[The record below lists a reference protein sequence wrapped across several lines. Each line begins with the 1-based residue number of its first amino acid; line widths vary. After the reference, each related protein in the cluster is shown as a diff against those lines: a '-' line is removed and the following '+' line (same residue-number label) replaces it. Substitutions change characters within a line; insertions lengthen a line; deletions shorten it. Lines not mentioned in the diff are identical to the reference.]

1 MEDKELQLLVE
12 DLINQGESED
22 VIAEVISQWEPAGKT
37 QGLETEDATAVQE
50 DGASNLEDSF
60 SGLPTYEEVERQRH
74 NEEAQIG
81 RDTVAAG
88 VALGGGAGAALAQ
101 SDLAVEAA
109 ASFMSGVTGLAQGV
123 LDASSA
129 FKFTAMDTFGQLFDP
144 EYAAAVKEDPELK
157 TALFNS
163 MQTTLE
169 DPSSDLVTQYAEG
182 IVGSVGDGDWEN
194 AGRQLIT
201 QTAGAA
207 PSLIATATGWGG
219 MVTLGVSAMGGNF
232 AETIEKSPESSSL
245 AMLGTATLAGTY
257 ELASE
262 YATRGILKKAGLV
275 FGKGG
280 KKAVDAYSKGIIKE
294 IFKSYNIEGASEA
307 GASLATH
314 LTDNIVHGIDLPKNL
329 LKQLADEY
337 IIGGILGGG
346 ATAVG
351 VADASKVVKVKA
363 EPKEKKEQ
371 DTADAAKINALV
383 NSKKNAAS
391 EEELSIID
399 DVIKETEEKIK
410 SRDEKHTETVND
422 MTGEESHQVLKDTQE
437 AEKYQ
442 TAISSNPDIS
452 PETEYIYTEKSNEL
466 KEKAQSTYEVVYEW
480 PQTIQRSNEIKE
492 EIDKKR
498 KEIKQK
504 EKTLAKSENPNPA
517 STAKLNEEKADLD
530 SKEKGL
536 NEALD
541 TMRPTVAEAKTRK
554 KKSKKKVTEEVTEP
568 VVERAESTQ
577 DALEII
583 TDKSIPEGQKER
595 AWKDFFKTNEKTIGY
610 FTYKSQTKY
619 GKTKTKK
626 EVEAAIKAEVVDR
639 LTSET
644 TETGRKRGTKYDLTD
659 EKSRSKFWNAVD
671 QAVNRKFKGEE
682 VYDDGVKVAQDPEY
696 IEEKAY
702 LDGLKEDGVL
712 DDYAYELEISNLNRK
727 FGSNKISKSDTTD
740 LYNEEGDISTSVEK
754 AYNKAQAETGVD
766 NTAAITK
773 ALKDT
778 SVDKIFKDWK
788 NNTDKIY
795 QLLPPAYHSKP
806 EFQQGNPPIEI
817 WEQFFSGEAGKKR
830 RQRLKAKTNEFIK
843 DAFDLGDTSKL
854 DDTDI
859 MEGAFEFLE
868 GKKKPD
874 VKTFL
879 PLLSKLKRA
888 FPGTRIV
895 ISKARM
901 QEDFIEAGL
910 DPAKAEGVKGYTD
923 GKTVVLN
930 PDKLDLETP
939 IHEYGHIWAQA
950 TRSGRPD
957 LYAKA
962 EKLIKKSPYWLELTE
977 KRDNQPDSVYYGYSD
992 ARLIEEAIATGI
1004 GKAGET
1010 LYGQNS
1016 EASAWDNLKQ
1026 QIWEWL
1032 SAKVGFAKIEDLTLD
1047 NFLKLAVTEIL
1058 TGEQLIK
1065 QTDFVAISNP
1075 DSMINSL
1082 EMKPGTTLHHGMPTK
1097 PLIEL
1102 DYHGVRKTGK
1112 MLQELGKNVNK
1123 YYDDI
1128 KNGGW
1133 ILWQTGKFG
1142 DDAKAAGK
1150 FDSRLSAIAQAK
1162 YDAADAF
1169 LREQG
1174 LRLKSVPGN
1183 ASAYAV
1189 VPTLNFL
1196 ESQDTPVGDKAKV
1209 LKKLLNN
1216 SYVYKQPSPYK
1227 KSKIDQKSREILEAT
1242 KRDFAKRGH
1251 LLSEDQ
1257 IDLLTLKL
1265 DEIVKNGKET
1275 QKAKNDNIK
1284 SIRKDIKSETADF
1297 VEITSGVDAEN
1308 ITQAEIDRKSKEK
1321 RNFFTDIAKGNFSS
1335 AFSRALSPD
1344 SNNDFYGLLYNLMP
1358 SGKGRA
1364 EAKQFIK
1371 ETITAPLED
1380 ANYDQLETARAIRNN
1395 YKGLKQ
1401 KHGITDKM
1409 VGKSSGVLVKGINLT
1424 NSQVVKVYNYIKNPK
1439 LYNQMKEGGV
1449 SFAKMEEILDYMD
1462 ANPKLKKY
1470 ADEVPTIFAG
1480 SKQALNSKLDQHGY
1494 KGVGEPTIV
1503 KPKPGI
1509 ALDILA
1515 RVYEGNIP
1523 NTAPYTPFTATGQD
1537 TTLDID
1543 TVFETDGDFY
1553 SVMSGNL
1560 KERTGGGAMRI
1571 FGESL
1576 ENDINT
1582 YINGPIRTMNYLD
1595 FARGASDVFSSKN
1608 IKAMDAAYGKEWG
1621 LSMRESLKAI
1631 ITGKNRPQSQTKG
1644 QKAILNWMN
1653 RSVAGIMFFNVR
1665 SGVLQLISTGNF
1677 AVENPRVYAK
1687 GLSKPKAVKEAA
1699 KLIYDSAW
1707 FEERGKGKT
1716 GIEFDEVFG
1725 QESTTKGGRATDQL
1739 LQWGYAVTRLGD
1751 KGAILM
1757 GGAPYVAGR
1766 IQEGATS
1773 EEALQEF
1780 IAMAE
1785 ETQQSARAER
1795 IGREQRSAF
1804 GRAILA
1810 FANTPMQ
1817 YNRKMQKALK
1827 DMTAKEATIEERGA
1841 AASKILYYGAVQNV
1855 IFTSL
1860 QQALWTSLDLEDEKD
1875 EKGVMNALNS
1885 ILDTILRGSGII
1897 GASVAVVKNMLV
1909 AANQTER
1916 ADQKAK
1922 AALKKGLGIAPALSS
1937 KALQL
1942 EKAIAG
1948 SNYPQSDGPITV
1960 PGVVTQSANAVQFV
1974 TNVPLTRAIKKFEG
1988 INDLG
1993 ADDLNK
1999 LEKALRVGGWDRYS
2013 LGKGVQKDSAEA
2025 GFTEES
2031 PLDRGEDGQAFM
2043 DGTIEIDPKL
2053 KGEEREK
2060 AIAHEMQ
2067 HKADIE
2073 SGRLSY
2079 DDDYVYW
2086 DGEKYDRSTM
2096 NEGSEDLP
2104 WEQRAYEAESPLKRK
2119 TKGHSSTKSKRE
2131 AARQSRIRQNEANE
2145 RNEAIREHEYMQRF
2159 TDSAGNVDL
2168 GAMSEYEHLRGGG
2181 TVRNGG
2187 LVGNSTIWGL
2197 GGAAKGAIK
2206 AASRFG
2212 TWALKGTNWYSK
2224 YDDSKFAQE
2233 RYQAH
2238 KDTGTPFKRKKKY

>member
-1 MEDKELQLLVE
+1 MPQLTEEQRAKLDGIVNE
-12 DLINQGESED
+12 MVTNGESDED
-22 VIAEVISQWEPAGKT
+22 IQFVVDDFKSKYEGKT
-37 QGLETEDATAVQE
+37 QELETEDAAAVQE
-50 DGASNLEDSF
+50 GGASNSDDYF

-81 RDTVAAG
+81 RDAVAAG
-88 VALGGGAGAALAQ
+88 VALGGGAGALLSK
-101 SDLAVEAA
+101 SDLAIEAA

-123 LDASSA
+123 LDASA
-129 FKFTAMDTFGQLFDP
+129 ATKFTVMDTFGQLFDP

-157 TALFNS
+157 KALFNS

-169 DPSSDLVTQYAEG
+169 DPTSDLVTQYAEG
-182 IVGSVGDGDWEN
+182 ITGSIADGSWEQ
-194 AGRQLIT
+194 AGRQLVT

-219 MVTLGVSAMGGNF
+219 MVTLGVSAMGSSF
-232 AETIEKSPESSSL
+232 DETIEQKPEAASA
-245 AMLGTATLAGTY
+245 AMFGTSVLKGGY

-262 YATRGILKKAGLV
+262 YVTRGILSKAGLV

-280 KKAVDAYSKGIIKE
+280 KKALESYSKGVVAE
-294 IFKSYNIEGASEA
+294 MFKAYNLEGASEA
-307 GASLATH
+307 GASLAGH
-314 LTDNIVHGIDLPKNL
+314 LTDSIVHGIDMPENVWW
-329 LKQLADEY
+329 QLADEY
-337 IIGGILGGG
+337 IIGGILGSG
-346 ATAVG
+346 AAG
-351 VADASKVVKVKA
+351 IGAAGAAPVVKAKA

-371 DTADAAKINALV
+371 DKADAAKINALV
-383 NSKKNAAS
+383 NSKKNAANQ
-391 EEELSIID
+391 EELSLID

-410 SRDEKHTETVND
+410 SRDKKHEDTVND
-422 MTGEESHQVLKDTQE
+422 MTGEESVQVLKDTQE

-452 PETEYIYTEKSNEL
+452 PETEYIYTEKANEF
-466 KEKAQSTYEVVYEW
+466 KEKAQATYEVVYEW
-480 PQTIQRSNEIKE
+480 PQTVQRSNEIKE

-541 TMRPTVAEAKTRK
+541 EMRPTVAEAKTRK
-554 KKSKKKVTEEVTEP
+554 RKSKKKVTEEKAEP
-568 VVERAESTQ
+568 VVERAESSQ
-577 DALEII
+577 DALEVIG
-583 TDKSIPEGQKER
+583 DENIPTAQKER
-595 AWKDFFKTNEKTIGY
+595 AWKDFFKTNKKTIDNLV
-610 FTYKSQTKY
+610 YKSERKF
-619 GKTKTKK
+619 GKDKGR
-626 EVEAAIKAEVVDR
+626 EAVEAAVRQEVFDR
-639 LTSET
+639 LTT
-644 TETGRKRGTKYDLTD
+644 DKTETGRKRKAKYDLTNED
-659 EKSRSKFWNAVD
+659 SRAKFWNSVD
-671 QAVNRKFKGEE
+671 QAVNRKFKQETDT
-682 VYDDGVKVAQDPEY
+682 YQDIKDEDFL
-696 IEEKAY
+696 EEKAHFDELLAGEY
-702 LDGLKEDGVL
+702 INQ
-712 DDYAYELEISNLNRK
+712 DDYNRELAGLRQKYGALE
-727 FGSNKISKSDTTD
+727 NKKAIEST
-740 LYNEEGDISTSVEK
+740 NEEGEAYISDEIEK
-754 AYNKAQAETGVD
+754 AYNKAHADTGVD

-773 ALKDT
+773 ALQDT
-778 SVDKIFKDWK
+778 SVDKIFKEFRS
-788 NNTDKIY
+788 NTDKLY
-795 QLLPPAYHSKP
+795 SLLPPAYHSKP
-806 EFQQGNPPIEI
+806 EFQNGNPPVEV
-817 WEQFFSGEAGKKR
+817 WEAFFEGNTGKVRK
-830 RQRLKAKTNEFIK
+830 QRLKKSINKFIE
-843 DAFDLGDTSKL
+843 DSFDLGDTSKL

-1026 QIWEWL
+1026 QIWDWL

-1097 PLIEL
+1097 PLVEL

-1227 KSKIDQKSREILEAT
+1227 KSKIDQKTREVLEAT
-1242 KRDFAKRGH
+1242 KRDFANRGH

-1265 DEIVKNGKET
+1265 DEIIKSGKET
-1275 QKAKNDNIK
+1275 QAAKTDNIK

-1297 VEITSGVDAEN
+1297 IEITSGIDAN
-1308 ITQAEIDRKSKEK
+1308 NVTQAEIDKKSKEK
-1321 RNFFTDIAKGNFSS
+1321 RNFFTDIAKGNFTS

-1371 ETITAPLED
+1371 ETITSPLED
-1380 ANYDQLETARAIRNN
+1380 ANYNQLETARAIRDN

-1401 KHGITDKM
+1401 KHGITDKQI
-1409 VGKSSGVLVKGINLT
+1409 GKSSGILVKGINLT

-1462 ANPKLKKY
+1462 ANSKLKEY

-1480 SKQALNSKLDQHGY
+1480 SKQALNTKLDEHGY

-1515 RVYEGNIP
+1515 RVYKGNIP

-1621 LSMRESLKAI
+1621 VSMRESLKAI
-1631 ITGKNRPQSQTKG
+1631 ITGKNRPNVTTKG
-1644 QKAILNWMN
+1644 QKAIMNWMN

-1665 SGVLQLISTGNF
+1665 SGVLQMISTGNF
-1677 AVENPRVYAK
+1677 AVENPGVYAK
-1687 GLSKPKAVKEAA
+1687 GLSDPKGVKEAA
-1699 KLIYDSAW
+1699 KLIWESAW
-1707 FEERGKGKT
+1707 YEERGKGKT

-1725 QESTTKGGRATDQL
+1725 QESTTIGGRATDQI
-1739 LQWGYAVTRLGD
+1739 LQWGYAVTKLGD

-1766 IQEGATS
+1766 IKEGATKD
-1773 EEALQEF
+1773 EALKEF

-1841 AASKILYYGAVQNV
+1841 AGVKILYYGAVQNA
-1855 IFTSL
+1855 IFTAL
-1860 QQALWTSLDLEDEKD
+1860 QQALWTSLDLEDEED
-1875 EKGVMNALNS
+1875 TKGLQNALNS

-1897 GASVAVVKNMLV
+1897 GASVAVIKNILV
-1909 AANQTER
+1909 AVNKQPR

-1922 AALKKGLGIAPALSS
+1922 VALKKGLGISPALSA
-1937 KALQL
+1937 KANQL
-1942 EKAIAG
+1942 EKALTE
-1948 SNYPQSDGPITV
+1948 SKYPLSEGPVTV
-1960 PGVVTQSANAVQFV
+1960 PGIVSQSANAVQFI
-1974 TNVPLTRAIKKFEG
+1974 TNVPLSRAVKKFEA

-1993 ADDLNK
+1993 ADDLNA
-1999 LEKALRVGGWDRYS
+1999 LEKSMRVGGWDRYS
-2013 LGKGVQKDSAEA
+2013 LDKSSRKSN
-2025 GFTEES
+2025 TN
-2031 PLDRGEDGQAFM
+2031 
-2043 DGTIEIDPKL
+2043 
-2053 KGEEREK
+2053 
-2060 AIAHEMQ
+2060 
-2067 HKADIE
+2067 
-2073 SGRLSY
+2073 
-2079 DDDYVYW
+2079 
-2086 DGEKYDRSTM
+2086 KY
-2096 NEGSEDLP
+2096 
-2104 WEQRAYEAESPLKRK
+2104 
-2119 TKGHSSTKSKRE
+2119 
-2131 AARQSRIRQNEANE
+2131 
-2145 RNEAIREHEYMQRF
+2145 
-2159 TDSAGNVDL
+2159 
-2168 GAMSEYEHLRGGG
+2168 
-2181 TVRNGG
+2181 
-2187 LVGNSTIWGL
+2187 
-2197 GGAAKGAIK
+2197 
-2206 AASRFG
+2206 
-2212 TWALKGTNWYSK
+2212 
-2224 YDDSKFAQE
+2224 
-2233 RYQAH
+2233 
-2238 KDTGTPFKRKKKY
+2238 

>member
-1 MEDKELQLLVE
+1 MPQNNNELETIVQELLDE
-12 DLINQGESED
+12 GRDDAFIESVVSEYE
-22 VIAEVISQWEPAGKT
+22 AQQAGKT
-37 QGLETEDATAVQE
+37 QELETEDAAAVQE
-50 DGASNLEDSF
+50 GGASNSEDYF

-81 RDTVAAG
+81 RDAVAAG

-101 SDLAVEAA
+101 SDLAIEAA

-123 LDASSA
+123 LDASA
-129 FKFTAMDTFGQLFDP
+129 ATKFTVMDTFGQLFDP

-157 TALFNS
+157 KALFNS

-169 DPSSDLVTQYAEG
+169 DPTSDLVTQYTEG
-182 IVGSVGDGDWEN
+182 ITGSIADGSWED
-194 AGRQLIT
+194 AGRQLVT

-219 MVTLGVSAMGGNF
+219 MVTLGVSAMGSSF
-232 AETIEKSPESSSL
+232 DETIEQKPEAASA
-245 AMLGTATLAGTY
+245 AMFGTSVLKGGY

-262 YATRGILKKAGLV
+262 YVTRGILNKAGLV

-280 KKAVDAYSKGIIKE
+280 KKALESYSKGVVAE
-294 IFKSYNIEGASEA
+294 MFKAYNLEGASEA
-307 GASLATH
+307 GASLAGH
-314 LTDNIVHGIDLPKNL
+314 LTDYLVHDINPPENL
-329 LKQLADEY
+329 WWQLADEY
-337 IIGGILGGG
+337 IIGGILGSG
-346 ATAVG
+346 AAGVG
-351 VADASKVVKVKA
+351 AAGAAPVVKAKA

-410 SRDEKHTETVND
+410 TRDKKHEDTVND

-437 AEKYQ
+437 SEKYQ

-452 PETEYIYTEKSNEL
+452 PETEYIYTEKANEL
-466 KEKAQSTYEVVYEW
+466 KEKAQATYEVVYEW
-480 PQTIQRSNEIKE
+480 PQTVQRSNEIKE

-541 TMRPTVAEAKTRK
+541 TMRPTVADSKTRK
-554 KKSKKKVTEEVTEP
+554 RKAKKKVTEEVVEP
-568 VVERAESTQ
+568 VIERAESTQ

-610 FTYKSQTKY
+610 FTYKAQTKY
-619 GKTKTKK
+619 GRNRPKS

-644 TETGRKRGTKYDLTD
+644 TETGRKRNVKYDLNN
-659 EKSRSKFWNAVD
+659 EESRAKFWNAVD
-671 QAVNRKFKGEE
+671 QAVNRKYKNEE
-682 VYDDGVKVAQDPEY
+682 VAATAVKAEQDPEY
-696 IEEKAY
+696 VEEKEY
-702 LDGLKEDGVL
+702 LDQQFKDGIL
-712 DDYAYELEISNLNRK
+712 DDYAYELEIDNLK
-727 FGSNKISKSDTTD
+727 QKHGQNKISKSKHKSLFD
-740 LYNEEGDISTSVEK
+740 EGGAIDSNVES
-754 AYNKAQAETGVD
+754 AYNQAQAESGVD
-766 NTAAITK
+766 NKKSITK

-778 SVDKIFKDWK
+778 SVDKIFKDWR
-788 NNTDKIY
+788 NNTDKMFS
-795 QLLPPAYHSKP
+795 LLPPAYHSKP
-806 EFQQGNPPIEI
+806 EFQQGNPPIEV

-830 RQRLKAKTNEFIK
+830 RQRLKAKTNEFIQ

-868 GKKKPD
+868 GKKKAD

-962 EKLIKKSPYWLELTE
+962 EKLIRKSPYWLELTE

-1227 KSKIDQKSREILEAT
+1227 KSKIDQKTREILEAT

-1251 LLSEDQ
+1251 LLSEDH

-1265 DEIVKNGKET
+1265 DDIIKNGRET
-1275 QKAKNDNIK
+1275 QKAKTDNIK
-1284 SIRKDIKSETADF
+1284 SIRKETKSETADF
-1297 VEITSGVDAEN
+1297 IELTSGIDAETV
-1308 ITQAEIDRKSKEK
+1308 TQAEIDKKSKEK

-1371 ETITAPLED
+1371 ETITSPLED
-1380 ANYDQLETARAIRNN
+1380 ANYNQLETARAIRDN

-1401 KHGITDKM
+1401 KHGITDGL

-1424 NSQVVKVYNYIKNPK
+1424 NSQVVKIYNYIKNPK
-1439 LYNQMKEGGV
+1439 LYNQMKQGGV

-1462 ANPKLKKY
+1462 ANSKLKDY

-1480 SKQALNSKLDQHGY
+1480 SKQALNNKLDEHGY

-1509 ALDILA
+1509 ELDILA
-1515 RVYEGNIP
+1515 RVYNGNIP

-1595 FARGASDVFSSKN
+1595 FARSASDVFSSKN

-1621 LSMRESLKAI
+1621 LSARESLKAI
-1631 ITGKNRPQSQTKG
+1631 ITGKNRPNVTTKG
-1644 QKAILNWMN
+1644 QRAIMNWMN

-1677 AVENPRVYAK
+1677 AVENPGVYAK
-1687 GLSKPKAVKEAA
+1687 GLSNPKGVKEAA

-1725 QESTTKGGRATDQL
+1725 QESTTVGGRATDQI
-1739 LQWGYAVTRLGD
+1739 LQWGYAVTKLGD

-1766 IQEGATS
+1766 IKEGATKD
-1773 EEALQEF
+1773 EALKEF

-1841 AASKILYYGAVQNV
+1841 AGAKILYYGAVQNA
-1855 IFTSL
+1855 IFTAL
-1860 QQALWTSLDLEDEKD
+1860 QQALWTSLDLEDEED
-1875 EKGVMNALNS
+1875 TKGLQNALNS

-1897 GASVAVVKNMLV
+1897 GASVAVVKNILV
-1909 AANQTER
+1909 AVNKQPR

-1922 AALKKGLGIAPALSS
+1922 VALKKGLGISPALSA
-1937 KALQL
+1937 KAQQL
-1942 EKAIAG
+1942 EKALTE
-1948 SNYPQSDGPITV
+1948 SKYPLSEGPITV
-1960 PGVVTQSANAVQFV
+1960 PGVVSQSANAVQFI
-1974 TNVPLTRAIKKFEG
+1974 TNVPLSRVVKKFEA

-1993 ADDLNK
+1993 AEDLNG
-1999 LEKALRVGGWDRYS
+1999 LEKSMRVGGWDRY
-2013 LGKGVQKDSAEA
+2013 A
-2025 GFTEES
+2025 
-2031 PLDRGEDGQAFM
+2031 LD
-2043 DGTIEIDPKL
+2043 K
-2053 KGEEREK
+2053 
-2060 AIAHEMQ
+2060 
-2067 HKADIE
+2067 
-2073 SGRLSY
+2073 
-2079 DDDYVYW
+2079 
-2086 DGEKYDRSTM
+2086 ST
-2096 NEGSEDLP
+2096 
-2104 WEQRAYEAESPLKRK
+2104 RK
-2119 TKGHSSTKSKRE
+2119 SNNK
-2131 AARQSRIRQNEANE
+2131 
-2145 RNEAIREHEYMQRF
+2145 
-2159 TDSAGNVDL
+2159 
-2168 GAMSEYEHLRGGG
+2168 
-2181 TVRNGG
+2181 
-2187 LVGNSTIWGL
+2187 
-2197 GGAAKGAIK
+2197 
-2206 AASRFG
+2206 
-2212 TWALKGTNWYSK
+2212 
-2224 YDDSKFAQE
+2224 
-2233 RYQAH
+2233 
-2238 KDTGTPFKRKKKY
+2238 PF